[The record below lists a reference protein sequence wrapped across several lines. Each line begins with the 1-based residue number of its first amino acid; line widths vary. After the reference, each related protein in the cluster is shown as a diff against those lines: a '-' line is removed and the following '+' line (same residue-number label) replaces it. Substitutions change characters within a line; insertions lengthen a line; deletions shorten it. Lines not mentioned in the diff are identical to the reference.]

1 MSATDQLVNGGT
13 ATVLDL
19 SHRLKGTGLRG
30 IIAVDKGDT
39 NVTLQGSL
47 DGTNFF
53 VIEEFTAD
61 TIKEITL
68 CPYLRVNGAA
78 DTSNNDTIGSSTAF
92 VYYNNGA
99 YTK

>member
-13 ATVLDL
+13 ATVLNL
-19 SHRLKGTGLRG
+19 SNRLKGTGLRG
-30 IIAVDKGDT
+30 IVAIDKGNT

-53 VIEEFTAD
+53 VIEEFSAD

-68 CPYLRVNGAA
+68 CPYLRVNGVA
-78 DTSNNDTIGSSTAF
+78 DTSNNDTIGNSTAF